1 MRCLVVI
8 KDVMDAIAIRLHE
21 VFGDE
26 FEINQEDVVQGL
38 KEPCFLITLVDYSK
52 EPLLQSRSK
61 RLVPFDILFFP
72 SKGKVQCYEIADQM
86 MNELELITLLD
97 GDVMHGTKMKAEVV
111 DGVLHFFVNYNFV
124 AKVTEDA
131 KDMME
136 SIAVENGTKG

>member
-1 MRCLVVI
+1 MI
-8 KDVMDAIAIRLHE
+8 KDIMDAIAIRLHE

-52 EPLLQSRSK
+52 EPLL
-61 RLVPFDILFFP
+61 PFDILFFP
-72 SKGKVQCYEIADQM
+72 SKGKMQCYEIADQM

-97 GDVMHGTKMKAEVV
+97 GDAMHGTKMKAEVV

>member
-1 MRCLVVI
+1 MI
-8 KDVMDAIAIRLHE
+8 KDIMDAIAIRLHE

-72 SKGKVQCYEIADQM
+72 SNGVLQCYKVADQM
-86 MNELELITLLD
+86 MNELEFITLLD
-97 GDVMHGTKMKAEVV
+97 GDTMHATNMKTEVV
-111 DGVLHFFVNYNFV
+111 EDVLHFFVNYNFV
-124 AKVTEDA
+124 ATVTEDA

-136 SIAVENGTKG
+136 SITVENGTKE

>member
-1 MRCLVVI
+1 MI
-8 KDVMDAIAIRLHE
+8 KDIMDAIAIRLHE

-72 SKGKVQCYEIADQM
+72 SNGVLQCYKVADQM
-86 MNELELITLLD
+86 MNELEFITLLD
-97 GDVMHGTKMKAEVV
+97 GDTMHATKMKTEVV
-111 DGVLHFFVNYNFV
+111 EDVLHFFVNYNFV
-124 AKVTEDA
+124 ATVTEDA

-136 SIAVENGTKG
+136 SITVENGTKE